1 MNYRR
6 KIKPQI
12 NTDEHRYKYENKSA
26 FIRVHLRLN
35 FSVVSA
41 ISAVNIFFISDFSAS
56 SVVRF

>member
-12 NTDEHRYKYENKSA
+12 KTDEHRYKYENKSA

-35 FSVVSA
+35 FSADSE
-41 ISAVNIFFISDFSAS
+41 VNIFFISDFSVS